1 MRLDQPLDDVFASA
15 SHVRLLRALFGL
27 PSGMGRSGRD
37 LARRA
42 GVSHPRASQ
51 VLADLSDQG
60 LAQVQRLPRID
71 LYSVNR
77 HHALAKALG
86 ELFELEPK
94 LKFDLLS
101 LVASELKVRHLP
113 VKEAR
118 IFGSAARGAMAPG
131 SDVDL
136 ALVTSRESVAAV
148 EAAAQEIA
156 EQARERFG
164 TRLNVL
170 VGSPSLERLSTSRQA
185 GHRVWQAIERDGL
198 DVFAATKASS

>member
-1 MRLDQPLDDVFASA
+1 MHLDEPLNDVLASA
-15 SHVRLLRALFGL
+15 SHVRLLRALFAL

-51 VLADLSDQG
+51 VLADLSEQG
-60 LAQVQRLPRID
+60 LVSVQRLPRTD
-71 LYSVNR
+71 LYRINP
-77 HHALAKALG
+77 HHALVEPLG
-86 ELFELEPK
+86 KLFEFEPK

-101 LVASELKVRHLP
+101 LVARELRTRRLP

-118 IFGSAARGAMAPG
+118 IFGSAARGEMAPS

-148 EAAAQEIA
+148 EAAAQAIA
-156 EQARERFG
+156 EVARKRFG

-170 VGSPSLERLSTSRQA
+170 VGSPSLETLSKSRQA
-185 GHRVWQAIERDGL
+185 GHGVWQAIEREGI
-198 DVFAATKASS
+198 DVLAASKAAG

>member
-1 MRLDQPLDDVFASA
+1 MRLDEPLNDVLASA
-15 SHVRLLRALFGL
+15 SHVRLLRALFAL

-51 VLADLSDQG
+51 VLADLAEQG
-60 LAQVQRLPRID
+60 LVSVQRLPRTD
-71 LYSVNR
+71 LYRINPQ
-77 HHALAKALG
+77 HALVEPLG
-86 ELFELEPK
+86 KLFEFEPK

-101 LVASELKVRHLP
+101 LVARELRTRRLP

-118 IFGSAARGAMAPG
+118 IFGSAARGEMATS

-148 EAAAQEIA
+148 EAAAQAIA
-156 EQARERFG
+156 EVARERFG
-164 TRLNVL
+164 TRVNVL
-170 VGSPSLERLSTSRQA
+170 VGSPSLETLSKSRQA
-185 GHRVWQAIERDGL
+185 GHRVWQAIEREGI
-198 DVFAATKASS
+198 DVLATSKAAG